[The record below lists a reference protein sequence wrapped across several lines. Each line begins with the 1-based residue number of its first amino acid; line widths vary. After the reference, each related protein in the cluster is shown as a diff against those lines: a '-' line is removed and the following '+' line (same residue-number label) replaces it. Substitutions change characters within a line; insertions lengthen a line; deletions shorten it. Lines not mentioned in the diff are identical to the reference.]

1 VSKASA
7 TVELVPGEPQAIIHI
22 TNHSTAALEA
32 WRIVLSYELA
42 TGSPMKLDHMT
53 ETVFDEAPRG
63 TPGRGPLAPAE
74 TRDLRVL
81 LTGVAVSGSAEL
93 QMVLFSDASSEGDTQ
108 AVLAQRERYAST
120 LTTWLKALNSLSGQ
134 PTPQAKADLEEIL
147 AAEKRREKSP
157 DSLSVGTRMTI
168 AELLQ
173 VDDPGQFADRVAALK
188 QRFTLQRQRA
198 LSHRVR

>member
-1 VSKASA
+1 
-7 TVELVPGEPQAIIHI
+7 
-22 TNHSTAALEA
+22 
-32 WRIVLSYELA
+32 
-42 TGSPMKLDHMT
+42 
-53 ETVFDEAPRG
+53 
-63 TPGRGPLAPAE
+63 
-74 TRDLRVL
+74 
-81 LTGVAVSGSAEL
+81 
-93 QMVLFSDASSEGDTQ
+93 MVLFSDASSEGDTQ